1 MTNKILM
8 CGLVLMMAATPVAV
22 MGQTAPSAASVQE
35 AQSCGSAQKLDAL
48 LKAAVIS
55 GAQTDKDALAREMFH
70 VSGCLSEKGLLVR
83 SGLKGVYAPV
93 LEIISV
99 LHGRTIVLVSENRI
113 AVLAAKLPKGK
124 KKKQP
129 CGEVCA
135 K

>member
-55 GAQTDKDALAREMFH
+55 GAQTDKDALAREMFQ

-93 LEIISV
+93 LEVIAV
-99 LHGRTIVLVSENRI
+99 LHGRTIVLASENRI
-113 AVLAAKLPKGK
+113 AVLAAKLPKC
-124 KKKQP
+124 KKQKKS
-129 CGEVCA
+129 CGGCA
-135 K
+135 S